1 MQKIIISLIC
11 FITFPALAALHIDVA
26 GARNEPTP
34 IAIPYFTDKTNNGDL
49 NEKIGD
55 VIVADLENS
64 GLFRLIDR
72 NAYIQQLNGIET
84 RPAFNDWQI
93 IKAHALIQ
101 GEIETMPDGTIQVSY
116 RLWDVF
122 AQTQMDA
129 KILTTT
135 ADSWRRIAHIIA
147 DAIYS
152 RITGEM
158 GYFDSAIVFVS
169 QTGNQ
174 MKKKK
179 RLAIMDQDGANFKY
193 LTDDKD
199 IVLTPRFSP
208 NMKQIT
214 YFSYKNGKPRVYLM
228 DIKTGESTLLGHFPG
243 MTFAPRFSPDGK
255 KLLMSMTKNGN
266 ADIYLFDLATRE
278 TTQITKHLAIDT
290 SPSFSPDGRQIVF
303 TSDRGGSSQ
312 LYTMDANGD
321 NIKRISFGEGTY
333 STPVWSPRGD
343 YIAFTKQRAGL
354 FHVGIMKPDGSG
366 ERILADG
373 WLVEA
378 PTWAPN
384 GRVLMFFRETPSDDD
399 GNGGNA
405 RLYTIDVTGYNE
417 QAVPTPKDASD
428 PAWSPLLH

>member
-152 RITGEM
+152 RITGET

>member
-152 RITGEM
+152 RITGET

-312 LYTMDANGD
+312 LYTMDTNGD